1 MNKEKKM
8 QKVSMTVMAIF
19 LMTFFTACASQET
32 VKKGQMDAKKPV
44 NCPSAEADI
53 RVLMSE
59 KTHASEQ
66 LATGIT
72 TIVPVGLVTSAAMG
86 TTGTNATVATGD
98 YNKMLDAKIAEIKKT
113 CGVK

>member
-1 MNKEKKM
+1 MKK
-8 QKVSMTVMAIF
+8 TALTIMAIF
-19 LMTFFTACASQET
+19 LCTLFTACASQKT
-32 VKKGQMDAKKPV
+32 VNKGEMDAKKSV
-44 NCPSAEADI
+44 NCDTAEGDI
-53 RVLMSE
+53 RALNSE

-72 TIVPVGLVTSAAMG
+72 TIVPIGLVTSVAMG
-86 TTGTNATVATGD
+86 TTGTNTKVATGD